1 MHEFI
6 PLLADDECM
15 NNAFEKMC
23 FTQEE
28 WSDFFRSD
36 YVNGKTGE
44 TFSEVLSRYLDEV
57 QAKYGIRQQDVA
69 NISKV
74 STALITKYRNGS
86 RKPTLNTVVILSIAM
101 KLTTD
106 RSEYLLHSAGYS
118 LNDSIE
124 HRIFK
129 LFLYGCAFNSDY
141 SVENCKCKLK
151 EWRNERK

>member
-1 MHEFI
+1 
-6 PLLADDECM
+6 M
-15 NNAFEKMC
+15 NNAFEKML
-23 FTQEE
+23 FTQEG

-36 YVNGKTGE
+36 YVSKKTGE

-57 QAKYGIRQQDVA
+57 QARYGVRQQDVA
-69 NISKV
+69 DISKV

-118 LNDSIE
+118 LNDSKE

-151 EWRNERK
+151 EFRNDRK